1 MSAFVALLK
10 KEEMALFTSPIA
22 YVVMSAFLVIMG
34 YTFTLTLF
42 LTHVPTLVHLFLQIY
57 VLFLLTV
64 PIITMRLVAEERR
77 LRTLEILLTSPLTE
91 VSIVLAKF
99 LASVSLIVVMLL
111 LSSYTYALA
120 LAVLGAPDWGPIYSG
135 YIGLLLLGAALVAIG
150 LMTSSMVSN
159 QVIAALLSLSIFLVL
174 WIIDYLGWLLPDP
187 FNALFV
193 NLSLLVHFR
202 PFATGSLFLSD
213 AGYFLSVTL
222 LGLFVSVR
230 ALAWR

>member
-1 MSAFVALLK
+1 MRAFVALLK

-22 YVVMSAFLVIMG
+22 YVVMAAFLVIMG

-42 LTHVPTLVHLFLQIY
+42 LTHVPTLVHLFLQVY

-77 LRTLEILLTSPLTE
+77 LRTLEILLTSPLSE

-99 LASVSLIVVMLL
+99 LASLSLIVVMLL
-111 LSSYTYALA
+111 LSYTYALT

-135 YIGLLLLGAALVAIG
+135 YIGLFLLGAALVAIG

-230 ALAWR
+230 ALASR

>member
-1 MSAFVALLK
+1 MRAFVALLK

-22 YVVMSAFLVIMG
+22 YVVMAAFVVIMG

-42 LTHVPTLVHLFLQIY
+42 LTHVPTLVHLFIQIY

-64 PIITMRLVAEERR
+64 PIITMRLIAEERR
-77 LRTLEILLTSPLTE
+77 LRTLEILLTAPLTE
-91 VSIVLAKF
+91 VSVVLAKF
-99 LASVSLIVVMLL
+99 LASLSLIVVMLL
-111 LSSYTYALA
+111 LSYTYALA

-135 YIGLLLLGAALVAIG
+135 YIGLFLLGAALVAVG

-213 AGYFLSVTL
+213 AGFFLSVTL

-230 ALAWR
+230 ALVWR

>member
-1 MSAFVALLK
+1 MRPFLALLK

-22 YVVMSAFLVIMG
+22 YVVMSVFLVIMG

-77 LRTLEILLTSPLTE
+77 LRTLEILLTSPLSE

-111 LSSYTYALA
+111 LSYTYALA

-135 YIGLLLLGAALVAIG
+135 YVGLFLLGAALVAIG
-150 LMTSSMVSN
+150 LMTSSLVSN
-159 QVIAALLSLSIFLVL
+159 QIIAALLSLSIFLVL